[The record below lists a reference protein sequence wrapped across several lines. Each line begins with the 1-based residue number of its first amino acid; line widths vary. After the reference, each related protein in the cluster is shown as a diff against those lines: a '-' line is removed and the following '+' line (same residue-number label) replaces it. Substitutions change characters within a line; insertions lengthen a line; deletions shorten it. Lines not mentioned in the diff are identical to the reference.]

1 MKRSAECKPGYGCLK
16 CKLPP
21 FECDYS
27 GEKVFPEEKL
37 MLAVVPRTPIAPE
50 KKKRNEKDLNRGQS
64 AEV

>member
-27 GEKVFPEEKL
+27 GQKVFPEERKMREQADWNVL
-37 MLAVVPRTPIAPE
+37 SVPHPGARKA
-50 KKKRNEKDLNRGQS
+50 KDHS
-64 AEV
+64 

>member
-1 MKRSAECKPGYGCLK
+1 MKRAAECKPGYGCLK

-27 GEKVFPEEKL
+27 GQTVFPEEKL
-37 MLAVVPRTPIAPE
+37 MSAVVPRAPIAPE
-50 KKKRNEKDLNRGQS
+50 KKNRNVKDPSGEQS

>member
-27 GEKVFPEEKL
+27 GQKVFPEEREMRKL
-37 MLAVVPRTPIAPE
+37 ADWNVLSVPHPNARKA
-50 KKKRNEKDLNRGQS
+50 KDHS
-64 AEV
+64 